1 MLFSK
6 GLSGPE
12 GIGSLLAHSSAKPLA
27 SAKALRPSRF
37 EDEVRNNA
45 RFLKSWFQRPLTTG
59 AVSPSGKALA
69 RMIASFVDPD
79 TKGPVIE
86 LGPGTGPVTE
96 ALVERGIAEDR
107 LVLLEYSADFCRLLR
122 ARFPRATVVQ
132 GDAYA
137 LQAMLGPVLGRP
149 ASAVVSSL
157 PLLTKPEEQRL
168 SLLGDAFSLAEA
180 SAPFIQ
186 FTYGNASP
194 VPLGGRLTLDA
205 EVSPRVW
212 LNIPPARVWV
222 YRKA

>member
-1 MLFSK
+1 MLFSRVFPARA
-6 GLSGPE
+6 GSGN
-12 GIGSLLAHSSAKPLA
+12 GSILAHSSVKPLQ
-27 SAKALRPSRF
+27 PSRF

-79 TKGPVIE
+79 SKGPVIE

-96 ALVERGIAEDR
+96 ALVERGIAEER
-107 LVLLEYSADFCRLLR
+107 LFLLEYSADFCRLLR

-137 LQAMLGPVLGRP
+137 MAALLGPKLPRP
-149 ASAVVSSL
+149 ASAIVSSL

-168 SLLGDAFSLAEA
+168 SLVDDAYALAEPA
-180 SAPFIQ
+180 SPFIQ

-194 VPLGGRLTLDA
+194 VPLDGRISFDA
-205 EVSPRVW
+205 NVSPRVW

-222 YRKA
+222 YRQA